1 MDSGKDDRSM
11 AYNSPQGSSAVGFLY
26 LIIGLVMA
34 YKYSYLVG
42 LTDIGNLLSA
52 LLAILV
58 WPLLLFGVD
67 LRINL

>member
-1 MDSGKDDRSM
+1 MRDSSR
-11 AYNSPQGSSAVGFLY
+11 NSSAIGFIY
-26 LIIGLVMA
+26 LIIGLVIA
-34 YKYSYLVG
+34 YNHGYLVG

-67 LRINL
+67 LHITL